1 MTTEGTAER
10 SIAEALTDDADA
22 IRAQVDAVLS
32 EELHWFP
39 VRHHS
44 PTVAHAVRDTI
55 RARKPKLLFL
65 EAPAEAQHLVPHLAD
80 SGTKP
85 PIAIYS
91 SFRDDDDVLGL
102 RDPEDDRAEPT
113 RIPSWYPMTHY
124 SPELIAIRETLRA
137 GGEVVFMDLPHWA
150 TMVRREGAIQEPTS
164 GRTVPGRSA
173 LHELVGSRELSERMS
188 RTAGHRTWDETWD
201 TLFEQQRRGSS
212 DAIEAYRRA
221 IAVYCAAIRASTPPE
236 TLELDG
242 TLPRERHMMAT
253 IDRELTERSVDP
265 GDAMVVCGGF
275 HLFLDRADTN
285 APTIPDGTVHTTL
298 VPHSYPRLGQ
308 LSGYAAGNR
317 APAWYRRLFEGK
329 DPDAILLEHVV
340 AILGR
345 ARRKGMRL
353 AAADTLAVVHH
364 AHLLAQLRG
373 RRVPILDDVHDAI
386 ITCCCKG
393 DPALEGGRLFEAMH
407 HVGTGTRVGQVA
419 AGVGRLPL
427 VRDFRSELERL
438 ELSELVEHD
447 EVLKVDLDV
456 REPADAERSALL
468 HRLRHLGAPIGHLR
482 EKAGF
487 GQTLFQEKWRLRW
500 TPELEPALVEKS
512 LLGDTVEAA
521 ATVQTREALDR
532 LGHDA
537 GGVARQLLDAVRM
550 ALPTLFRD
558 AETQL
563 GEAIDHDER
572 FASLVDAFV
581 ALGHL
586 GRRASYREG
595 SDAELGVLRERAYAR
610 ASFAIAGTVALPDE
624 EQPAAIEG
632 LEALAD
638 AILQEDALDADLFV
652 TNVRSAADNTP
663 SAYLRGA
670 YLGILAEVRQLP
682 VDDVADALAAHAHGP
697 EEVQLE
703 AGDFLGGVLAVSRAT
718 LMVGARAL
726 VAAVDEVLRAVQRE
740 TFLTMAPRMRAAIEE
755 LRETQKNL
763 LADEVGRL
771 YGESGDDIR
780 QELSL
785 STEAAALLS
794 ELDAEAARIM
804 DAWHLGRQR

>member
-1 MTTEGTAER
+1 MTTDETAER
-10 SIAEALTDDADA
+10 SVADALPDDADA
-22 IRAQVDAVLS
+22 IRQRVDAVLS
-32 EELHWFP
+32 EDLHWFP

-44 PTVAHAVRDTI
+44 PMVAHAIRETI
-55 RARKPKLLFL
+55 RARRPKLLFL
-65 EAPAEAQHLVPHLAD
+65 EAPVEAQHLVPHLID
-80 SGTKP
+80 RETRP

-102 RDPEDDRAEPT
+102 RDPDDERAEPT
-113 RIPSWYPMTHY
+113 RIPSWYPLTHY
-124 SPELIAIRETLRA
+124 SPELVAIRETARA

-150 TMVRREGAIQEPTS
+150 TMSRREGPLSTERA
-164 GRTVPGRSA
+164 VPGRSA
-173 LHELVGSRELSERMS
+173 LHELVGARELSERMAS
-188 RTAGHRTWDETWD
+188 AAGHRTWDETWD
-201 TLFEQQRRGSS
+201 TLFEQRRREGSES
-212 DAIEAYRRA
+212 IEAYRRS

-236 TLELDG
+236 ALERDG

-253 IDRELTERSVDP
+253 IERELAERSVDP
-265 GDAMVVCGGF
+265 ADAMVVCGGF
-275 HLFLDRADTN
+275 HLFLDRSDTQ
-285 APTIPDGTVHTTL
+285 APSIPEGTVHTTL

-317 APAWYRRLFEGK
+317 APAWYRRLFEGS
-329 DPDAILLEHVV
+329 DPEKVVLEHVV
-340 AILGR
+340 SILGR

-373 RRVPILDDVHDAI
+373 RTTPVLDDVHDAI
-386 ITCCCKG
+386 VTCCCKG
-393 DPALEGGRLFEAMH
+393 DPAIEGGRLFEAMRY
-407 HVGTGTRVGQVA
+407 VGTGTRVGRVA

-427 VRDFRSELERL
+427 VRDFRGELERL

-482 EKAGF
+482 ESNAGF
-487 GQTLFQEKWRLRW
+487 GQTLFREKWRLRW

-521 ATVQTREALDR
+521 ATVQTREALER

-537 GGVARQLLDAVRM
+537 GAVSRQLLDAVRM

-563 GEAIDHDER
+563 GEAIDIDER
-572 FASLVDAFV
+572 FASLTEAFV

-595 SDAELGVLRERAYAR
+595 PDAALGTLRERAYAR
-610 ASFAIAGTVALPDE
+610 ACFAIAGTVALPDE
-624 EQPAAIEG
+624 EQPHAIEG
-632 LEALAD
+632 LKALAD
-638 AILQEDALDADLFV
+638 AILQDDSLDADLFV
-652 TNVRSAADNTP
+652 TNARSAADTTE

-682 VDDVADALAAHAHGP
+682 VEAVADALAAHARGP
-697 EEVQLE
+697 EEVQIQ

-726 VAAVDEVLRAVQRE
+726 VAAVDEVLRAAGRE
-740 TFLTMAPRMRAAIEE
+740 TFLTMAPRMRGAIEE

-771 YGESGDDIR
+771 YGESGETVR
-780 QELSL
+780 EELSL

-804 DAWHLGRQR
+804 DGWHLGRKR